1 MTQVEKDACSHL
13 LINVDEDSDESDTE
27 SETSSDED
35 EDEDEDNAGIMHDVH
50 QLIYSGSM

>member
-13 LINVDEDSDESDTE
+13 LINVDEDSDKSDTE
-27 SETSSDED
+27 SETSSD